1 MREPAPG
8 CVVPA
13 VPALITG
20 AVFVHA
26 QRCGACDTAEAYQQ
40 GNAALRD
47 TVERAWRHMQAQGR
61 RAAELT
67 DGSGS
72 VDQRARVAAGRTTAP
87 SGCLLH
93 RVAYSP
99 AARASHERT
108 RARSWAT
115 ANGFV
120 M

>member
-1 MREPAPG
+1 MKRLPKASVRILAQPHLHAEAVRIEVGCRYATTGLMREPAPG

-47 TVERAWRHMQAQGR
+47 TVERAWRHMQALAIQRRVEGR
-61 RAAELT
+61 R
-67 DGSGS
+67 
-72 VDQRARVAAGRTTAP
+72 
-87 SGCLLH
+87 
-93 RVAYSP
+93 
-99 AARASHERT
+99 
-108 RARSWAT
+108 
-115 ANGFV
+115 N
-120 M
+120 